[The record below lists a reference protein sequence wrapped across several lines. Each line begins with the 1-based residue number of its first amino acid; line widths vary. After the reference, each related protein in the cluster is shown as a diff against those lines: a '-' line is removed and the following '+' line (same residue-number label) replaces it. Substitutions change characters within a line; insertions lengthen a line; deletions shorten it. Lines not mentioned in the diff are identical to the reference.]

1 MEGVKWQ
8 LLNIGSE
15 GETRIIDLARKII
28 DLSQSRSKIGF
39 QPFPPGDH
47 RRRLPG
53 TERAMKVIRWGPKV
67 SLEEGLERTL
77 RWVSRR
83 TPPEKYSL

>member
-1 MEGVKWQ
+1 
-8 LLNIGSE
+8 
-15 GETRIIDLARKII
+15 
-28 DLSQSRSKIGF
+28 
-39 QPFPPGDH
+39 
-47 RRRLPG
+47 
-53 TERAMKVIRWGPKV
+53 MKVIRWGPKV